1 VSRVYNVVSPHLDDG
16 ALSCALF
23 LAAHPGS
30 SVITI
35 FAGGPAPA
43 CPLTPWDKAA
53 RYFPEGADVMGVRRG
68 EDISAAALVNATT
81 HHLPYW
87 DRQYRTG
94 PYGYD
99 GLPEEDLAP
108 AIARDLT
115 NRARERPAESW
126 LIPLGLSHPDH
137 LLAAEAG
144 LMFAAGYPAD
154 VYLYEELPYAA
165 EDPAGAEH
173 RKKSI
178 TARGFVLAEDAAL
191 RIPHDRALKTA
202 VVRCHASQRRALGR
216 RLRTAVREPER
227 IWRLVPAQDPP
238 PPLPISNGGSGPGA

>member
-30 SVITI
+30 SVVTV

-43 CPLTPWDKAA
+43 CPLTPWDRSA
-53 RYFPEGADVMGVRRG
+53 RYFREGADVVGVRRG

-99 GLPEEDLAP
+99 GLPEKALAA
-108 AIARDLT
+108 AIARDLV
-115 NRARERPAESW
+115 NRASERPAESW
-126 LIPLGLSHPDH
+126 LMPLGLGHPDH
-137 LLAAEAG
+137 LLTAEAG
-144 LMFAAGYPAD
+144 LIFAAVYPAD
-154 VYLYEELPYAA
+154 VWLYEELPYAA
-165 EDPAGAEH
+165 EDRAEAER
-173 RKKSI
+173 RKKSVI
-178 TARGFVLAEDAAL
+178 ERGFTLAEDAAL
-191 RIPHDRALKTA
+191 RIPHDRALKAA
-202 VVRCHASQRRALGR
+202 VVRCHASQRHALGR
-216 RLRTAVREPER
+216 RLRTAVRVPER
-227 IWRLVPAQDPP
+227 IWRLVPA
-238 PPLPISNGGSGPGA
+238 PGA